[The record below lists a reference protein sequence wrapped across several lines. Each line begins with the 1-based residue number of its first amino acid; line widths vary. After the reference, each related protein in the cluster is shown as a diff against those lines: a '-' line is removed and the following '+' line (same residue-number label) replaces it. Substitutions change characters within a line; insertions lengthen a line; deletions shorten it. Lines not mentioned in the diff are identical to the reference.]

1 MTFWFKY
8 VEKTRWD
15 NSTPGSPNP
24 YVATNRNVRH
34 KMRGDKIL
42 GTKIQ
47 IYTGT
52 GISEIGPIILT
63 GNRTREI

>member
-1 MTFWFKY
+1 M
-8 VEKTRWD
+8 
-15 NSTPGSPNP
+15 GQQH
-24 YVATNRNVRH
+24 TNRNVRH

-52 GISEIGPIILT
+52 GIAEIGPIILT